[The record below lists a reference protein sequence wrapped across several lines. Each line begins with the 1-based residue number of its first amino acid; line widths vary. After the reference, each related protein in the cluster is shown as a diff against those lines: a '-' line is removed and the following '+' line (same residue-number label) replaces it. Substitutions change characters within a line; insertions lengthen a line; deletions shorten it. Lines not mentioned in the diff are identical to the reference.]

1 MDKYLKSERKNIDAC
16 FSELLD
22 VLSLTLEREKN
33 NIEKSISLICR
44 ALENKKK
51 LLICGN
57 GGSAAESQHF
67 AAELVGRFKMK
78 REGIPAI
85 ALTAD
90 TSLITALGNDFGFDT
105 IFAKQVETLGS
116 EGDVLCCLST
126 SGTSKNIIMASLK
139 AKEKNIH
146 TISLLGKDGGRIK
159 EMSDVSIVVP
169 SQDTARIQEAHL
181 LIIHVI
187 CQLIEKYLFP
197 SRRNSFGF

>member
-1 MDKYLKSERKNIDAC
+1 MKMDKYLERERKDIDAC
-16 FSELLD
+16 FCELLD

-33 NIEKSISLICR
+33 NIEESISLICR
-44 ALENKKK
+44 ALKNKKK

-90 TSLITALGNDFGFDT
+90 TSIITALGNDFGFDS
-105 IFAKQVETLGS
+105 IFAKQVETLGT

-126 SGTSKNIIMASLK
+126 SGNSKNLIMASLE
-139 AKEKNIH
+139 AKEKNIP
-146 TISLLGKDGGRIK
+146 TIGLLGKDGGEIK
-159 EMSDVSIVVP
+159 EMSDVSIIVP
-169 SQDTARIQEAHL
+169 SQDTARIQEAHS

-187 CQLIEKYLFP
+187 CQLIEKHLF
-197 SRRNSFGF
+197 SSEENGF

>member
-1 MDKYLKSERKNIDAC
+1 MDKYLESERKNIDAC
-16 FSELLD
+16 FNELAD

-33 NIEKSISLICR
+33 HIEKSISLICR

-51 LLICGN
+51 LMICGN

-126 SGTSKNIIMASLK
+126 SGISKNIIMASLK
-139 AKEKNIH
+139 AKEKNIP

-159 EMSDVSIVVP
+159 EISDVSIVVP
-169 SQDTARIQEAHL
+169 SQDTARIQEVHL

-197 SRRNSFGF
+197 SGENSFGF

>member
-1 MDKYLKSERKNIDAC
+1 MDKYLERERKNIDAC
-16 FSELLD
+16 FNELLD

-33 NIEKSISLICR
+33 NIEKSTFLICR

-67 AAELVGRFKMK
+67 AAELVGRFKIK

-126 SGTSKNIIMASLK
+126 SGASKNIIMASLK
-139 AKEKNIH
+139 AKKKNIP
-146 TISLLGKDGGRIK
+146 TIGLLGKDGGRIK
-159 EMSDVSIVVP
+159 EISDVSIVVP
-169 SQDTARIQEAHL
+169 SHDTARIQEAHL

-187 CQLIEKYLFP
+187 CQLIEKSLFP
-197 SRRNSFGF
+197 SEENSFGF

>member
-1 MDKYLKSERKNIDAC
+1 MDKYLERERKNIDAC
-16 FSELLD
+16 FNELLD

-33 NIEKSISLICR
+33 NIEKSTFLICR

-67 AAELVGRFKMK
+67 AAELVGRFKIK

-126 SGTSKNIIMASLK
+126 SGISKNIIMASLK
-139 AKEKNIH
+139 AKEKNIP

-159 EMSDVSIVVP
+159 EISDVSIVVP

-197 SRRNSFGF
+197 SGENSFGF